1 MRRAHQAL
9 PGRLVL
15 LSLVS
20 LASACGGS
28 PAPAAD
34 ATSVTAS
41 HSAGA
46 SSSGSGSGS
55 GSGGTAALTVVAG
68 SASQK
73 AERRTNPGWAPCHAG
88 FIPDA
93 KVEVT
98 QSVDQLAKGCT
109 DTTKM
114 HPLDSFKGSQS
125 AANLPQSFAFHAEA
139 GHCYRAYAVAGAGIT
154 DLDLLIKDSAGAI
167 AGEDSTDDPTP
178 VVLEDGAICFKETD
192 NASLTVSIG
201 AGSGAYAV
209 QVWGD

>member
-1 MRRAHQAL
+1 MRRVRRAL
-9 PGRLVL
+9 PGPLV
-15 LSLVS
+15 LVS
-20 LASACGGS
+20 LACACGGS
-28 PAPAAD
+28 PPPAAD

-41 HSAGA
+41 HSVGA
-46 SSSGSGSGS
+46 PS
-55 GSGGTAALTVVAG
+55 SGGTAALSAVAG
-68 SASQK
+68 SASRK
-73 AERRTNPGWAPCHAG
+73 AERRANPAWAPCHAG

-93 KVEVT
+93 KVDVT

-114 HPLDSFKGSQS
+114 HSLDSFKGSQS

-178 VVLEDGAICFKETD
+178 VVLEDGAICFKEAD

-209 QVWGD
+209 QVWSD